1 MYRRLVLKLSGQ
13 AIAGSN
19 EFGFSSDRL
28 THLANE
34 VIALRATG
42 VQVAVIVGGGN
53 VFRGDRADDWGIDR
67 VEADNIGM
75 LGTMMNA
82 VLLRGRLSAL
92 GAHGVRLMTAIPIDN
107 LAEPYI
113 RLRALRHL
121 EKGSIVLLAGGNGQ
135 PFTTT
140 DYPAVQRAIELDA
153 DALLV
158 AKNGTDGV
166 YDADP
171 NKSATAARF
180 DHLTY
185 QEVIDRGL
193 GVMDQTAFVL
203 ARDHN
208 LPLHVFDIDRPD
220 AATTIA
226 NGDHIGTLIN

>member
-13 AIAGSN
+13 AIAGGD
-19 EFGFSSDRL
+19 EFGFDSDRL

-34 VIALRATG
+34 VLALRATG

-53 VFRGDRADDWGIDR
+53 VFRGNRADEWGIDR

-75 LGTMMNA
+75 LGTVINA
-82 VLLRGRLSAL
+82 VLLRGRLAAL
-92 GAHGVRLMTAIPIDN
+92 GAEDVRLMTAIPINN

-121 EKGSIVLLAGGNGQ
+121 EKGLIFLLGCGNGQ

-140 DYPAVQRAIELDA
+140 DYPSVQRAVELGA

-158 AKNGTDGV
+158 AKNGADGV

-171 NKSATAARF
+171 NKVETARRF
-180 DHLTY
+180 DRLSY
-185 QEVIDRGL
+185 QQVIDKGL
-193 GVMDQTAFVL
+193 GM
-203 ARDHN
+203 
-208 LPLHVFDIDRPD
+208 
-220 AATTIA
+220 
-226 NGDHIGTLIN
+226 